1 MKLLFVVLLIIIVYF
16 IYNRYKPSSN
26 YIYKYSDTTQSVDH
40 SDVIRQKIKED
51 SFVKPENALLYIFNQ
66 MSSKDKVVLN
76 GNCQTNVYTRD
87 TMPENKNQYIIDL
100 LDIILK
106 HVKGIDNNQDYFLK
120 TIDQAYVQMD
130 VNENKRYIVVAFIY
144 DIRNYYTMKIAVDFV
159 REKDD
164 DQLYV
169 NSIGN
174 EFSSNYDVLNR
185 YDFSIFSH
193 GYLMNYNMF
202 DKDARAILD
211 ENYKKYFRLI
221 GINDTS
227 LEYYKLK
234 NTYKI
239 NKANITKYDLDD
251 YNKYYYPP
259 GLPNVDSS
267 AFCQKHLNDWSQTGV
282 KFENPYIPKEC
293 VANNN
298 ASRDRPNLPYETPN
312 MVTKRVDQNQYDWM
326 VQPERGNLIRTSGY
340 KY

>member
-16 IYNRYKPSSN
+16 VYNRYKPSSA
-26 YIYKYSDTTQSVDH
+26 YKYSDKTQSVDH

-120 TIDQAYVQMD
+120 TIDQAYVQID
-130 VNENKRYIVVAFIY
+130 SNENKRYSIVAFIY

-227 LEYYKLK
+227 LEYYKLN

-239 NKANITKYDLDD
+239 NRANITKYDLDD

-259 GLPNVDSS
+259 GLPNVESGP
-267 AFCQKHLNDWSQTGV
+267 FCEKHLNDWAEDSV
-282 KFENPYIPKEC
+282 KFENPYTPGSC
-293 VANNN
+293 FVHNN
-298 ASRDRPNLPYETPN
+298 AAREQINRPYFAPGV
-312 MVTKRVDQNQYDWM
+312 VTQRTDENEYSWQAD
-326 VQPERGNLIRTSGY
+326 PARGNIIRSLGGLPN
-340 KY
+340 

>member
-1 MKLLFVVLLIIIVYF
+1 
-16 IYNRYKPSSN
+16 
-26 YIYKYSDTTQSVDH
+26 
-40 SDVIRQKIKED
+40 
-51 SFVKPENALLYIFNQ
+51 
-66 MSSKDKVVLN
+66 
-76 GNCQTNVYTRD
+76 
-87 TMPENKNQYIIDL
+87 
-100 LDIILK
+100 
-106 HVKGIDNNQDYFLK
+106 
-120 TIDQAYVQMD
+120 
-130 VNENKRYIVVAFIY
+130 
-144 DIRNYYTMKIAVDFV
+144 MKIAVDFV
-159 REKDD
+159 REKND